1 MQQDSKKMSKE
12 SSTIQSE
19 THELKMQL
27 EFSGEWQCSFSIL
40 LGISTYPAFVNSFS
54 RGIFGNYNNN
64 LPYFYHGQFLSG
76 EENGRHYSAGR
87 NAAIALILI
96 SSSGSIYVT
105 MKLGN
110 KWFFYLFTQQREFSM
125 HEIVHLISLEVL

>member
-1 MQQDSKKMSKE
+1 MLLF
-12 SSTIQSE
+12 
-19 THELKMQL
+19 H
-27 EFSGEWQCSFSIL
+27 SFGDIN
-40 LGISTYPAFVNSFS
+40 IAFVNSFS